1 MPTTTR
7 TAYLVNIWGRA
18 VSSVRGMASHYRMN
32 SVELAARLLNSYA
45 SEGLTRGG
53 RPGFNDPHAPQ
64 LDRDPTAAT
73 VPAVRR
79 WGPAARRARRQCM
92 YFFSQCNETAAR
104 EVVDNSRPVAAI
116 EKPVGVAEEPG
127 FVRCV

>member
-1 MPTTTR
+1 
-7 TAYLVNIWGRA
+7 
-18 VSSVRGMASHYRMN
+18 
-32 SVELAARLLNSYA
+32 
-45 SEGLTRGG
+45 
-53 RPGFNDPHAPQ
+53 
-64 LDRDPTAAT
+64 
-73 VPAVRR
+73 
-79 WGPAARRARRQCM
+79 M